1 MCIRDRDTSGLHDG
15 VVVPQDSDDKERAIS
30 VEETKETSV
39 LQSRLSTALGA
50 IGASAAAL
58 VVPSSN
64 LEFGMQSRA
73 EQQVD
78 DKHSQGTM
86 MEIAQPISCE
96 AEAPTDVSD
105 HEDVVE
111 EIQSQDCFDES
122 ESSLNRSMATSRA
135 EHHSVA
141 EEDLTVE
148 DAENAVADRQAVVS
162 DAASASD
169 AVKNAAAVDE
179 PSNLSLIHI

>member
-1 MCIRDRDTSGLHDG
+1 MKIAQPISCEADAPTD
-15 VVVPQDSDDKERAIS
+15 VSDHEDV
-30 VEETKETSV
+30 VEEI
-39 LQSRLSTALGA
+39 QSQDCFDESE
-50 IGASAAAL
+50 
-58 VVPSSN
+58 SS
-64 LEFGMQSRA
+64 
-73 EQQVD
+73 
-78 DKHSQGTM
+78 HSQGTM
-86 MEIAQPISCE
+86 MKIAQPISCE

-135 EHHSVA
+135 EHHAVA

-148 DAENAVADRQAVVS
+148 DAENTVADRQAVVS
-162 DAASASD
+162 DTASASD

-179 PSNLSLIHI
+179 PSNETCLLYTSPSPRDS